1 MLCSAVSV
9 SRSVSLGTT
18 SEEYNISSI
27 YVAFYVVLC
36 IMSNVEMTYS
46 IWEDCIVYMQ
56 YYFLFKDF
64 LNYQYS
70 LIFTKILEMVHHR
83 QEGGNSAASRKHLPG
98 LCPQGSRYELVIN
111 K

>member
-18 SEEYNISSI
+18 SEEYNILSI

-70 LIFTKILEMVHHR
+70 LIFTKILETVHHR
-83 QEGGNSAASRKHLPG
+83 QEGVTLLLQESTYQVFALKD
-98 LCPQGSRYELVIN
+98 QGMN
-111 K
+111 W